1 MPANDPAQKIVVNK
15 LVGNT
20 LMRILVVEDEPDL
33 LRTIAKALREKGYA
47 VDEATDGS
55 EGLSCA
61 AISKYDAIIL
71 DMMMP
76 VMDGPQF
83 LAKFRKLY
91 RTPVLILSA
100 RDTVENRVDG
110 LNLGADD
117 YLTKPFAMVELFARL
132 QALIRRSLGTGDNI
146 VTIQGVT
153 INFGSK
159 LVNVGRRKVELT
171 AKEFSIVELLI
182 LKKNRVMSRT
192 DIFEHVYDAN
202 EDSMSNLVDVHI
214 SNIRK
219 KLEVD
224 IIETRRGLGYI
235 ISV

>member
-1 MPANDPAQKIVVNK
+1 
-15 LVGNT
+15 
-20 LMRILVVEDEPDL
+20 
-33 LRTIAKALREKGYA
+33 
-47 VDEATDGS
+47 
-55 EGLSCA
+55 
-61 AISKYDAIIL
+61 
-71 DMMMP
+71 MMMP
-76 VMDGPQF
+76 VMDGAQF

-91 RTPVLILSA
+91 TTPVLILSA
-100 RDTVENRVDG
+100 RDTVANRVDG

-153 INFGSK
+153 INFDSK
-159 LVNVGRRKVELT
+159 LVSVGRRKVELT
-171 AKEFSIVELLI
+171 AKEFSIIELLI
-182 LKKNRVMSRT
+182 LKKNRVMSRS
-192 DIFEHVYDAN
+192 DIYEHVYDVN

>member
-1 MPANDPAQKIVVNK
+1 
-15 LVGNT
+15 
-20 LMRILVVEDEPDL
+20 MRILVVEDEPDL
-33 LRTIAKALREKGYA
+33 LRTIAKALRENGYA
-47 VDEATDGS
+47 VDEAMDGS

-61 AISKYDAIIL
+61 AISRYDAIVL

-76 VMDGPQF
+76 VMDGAQF

-91 RTPVLILSA
+91 TTPILILSA
-100 RDTVENRVDG
+100 RDTIANRVDG

-132 QALIRRSLGTGDNI
+132 QALIRRSLGTRDNI

-153 INFGSK
+153 TNFGSK
-159 LVNVGRRKVELT
+159 LVNVGKRKVELT
-171 AKEFSIVELLI
+171 AKEFSIIELLV

>member
-1 MPANDPAQKIVVNK
+1 MPANGPAQKIPVNK
-15 LVGNT
+15 LVGEN

-33 LRTIAKALREKGYA
+33 LRTIAKALRENGYA

-55 EGLSCA
+55 EGLSYA
-61 AISKYDAIIL
+61 AISRYDAIIL

-91 RTPVLILSA
+91 RTPILILSA
-100 RDTVENRVDG
+100 LDTVANRVDG

-132 QALIRRSLGTGDNI
+132 QALIRRSLGTDDNI

-171 AKEFSIVELLI
+171 AKEFAIIELLI
-182 LKKNRVMSRT
+182 LKKNRVMSRS
-192 DIFEHVYDAN
+192 DIYEHVYDAN

-219 KLEVD
+219 KLGVD